1 MGSVVALG
9 SIIGGG
15 LLAVGLLA
23 LPSCPE
29 NKLNE
34 VSQPTRFQMKKTY
47 LKNSYAELRQEQ
59 IENFHKL
66 NPTTLPPVYT
76 KTPDETDDSDNP
88 KAGFHLP
95 RWESHLLIG
104 LSPTAT

>member
-23 LPSCPE
+23 LPSSPE

-34 VSQPTRFQMKKTY
+34 VSQPTRFQMK
-47 LKNSYAELRQEQ
+47 NNFLRIHMQ
-59 IENFHKL
+59 NCDRNKL
-66 NPTTLPPVYT
+66 IIFTN
-76 KTPDETDDSDNP
+76 
-88 KAGFHLP
+88 
-95 RWESHLLIG
+95 
-104 LSPTAT
+104 

>member
-23 LPSCPE
+23 LPSSPE

-34 VSQPTRFQMKKTY
+34 VSQPTRFQKQNHILRMHMQNCDRNK
-47 LKNSYAELRQEQ
+47 LKIFTN
-59 IENFHKL
+59 
-66 NPTTLPPVYT
+66 
-76 KTPDETDDSDNP
+76 
-88 KAGFHLP
+88 
-95 RWESHLLIG
+95 
-104 LSPTAT
+104 